1 MRSTSQRR
9 VNQLLGK
16 KLADGKVWNLVRW
29 HALSDEWL
37 VSEWEQDQEA
47 SHNASQAAETAYLTT
62 VQRMLDHSDQTT
74 VQRILLRYCHKFS
87 VK

>member
-1 MRSTSQRR
+1 M
-9 VNQLLGK
+9 LPGI
-16 KLADGKVWNLVRW
+16 NLQETK

-62 VQRMLDHSDQTT
+62 VQRMLHHSDQTT
-74 VQRILLRYCHKFS
+74 ENPSQVLS
-87 VK
+87 